1 MNPAEWLRKILLLS
15 LLFHISFSDDTI
27 KLDHFLKD
35 NGDVIVSR
43 GKNFALGFF
52 SPGSSRNRYVGIWY
66 YQIPGKIVVWVA
78 NRNNPIKDNSGIL
91 SIDSGGNLAL
101 FQRNQTLPVWSTDIS
116 MAGTRNSV
124 AQILDSGNLVLLQND
139 ARKAVLWQSF
149 DYPTN
154 TWLSFIKLGLN
165 KRTGLNRVF
174 TSWKSPDDP
183 GFGNYSLKMNTSGF
197 PQMILYRGST
207 PWWRSGP
214 WTGQRWSGIPEMTN
228 HFILDDYFVD
238 SGDEVTFTSVV
249 KNDSIIS
256 RTVTNET
263 GILQGFIWN
272 KEAQR
277 WILFYSTPKEQCDF
291 YGHCGP
297 NEKSKNKKSKSYFSP
312 VKEKQNSAA
321 DYDLSRHGDPQSEP
335 VMNPATT
342 YMASHNAPH
351 FLTCTRNSIAQV
363 LESSNLVLLH
373 NGTRKAVL
381 WQSFD
386 YPTNSWLSLMS
397 LGLKVR
403 TGLNHV
409 STSWKSPDDPVVGD
423 HSFEVSPTG
432 FRQMFCARVRLL
444 CGEAGHGPGMAN
456 GSIIVYQLV
465 FLNSRLG
472 FTNSSYPQ
480 QVPHLRTH
488 LLMSD
493 QQLPPPNKYIIP
505 DQSHTEPVMNPATSL
520 FSILLFFF
528 LSLFSL
534 SANTIT
540 QHYFIKDNDELV
552 SSGKTFALGFF
563 SPGSSRYRY
572 VGIWYYQIPGKIVVW
587 VANRDNPIKD
597 NSGILSIDSRGNL
610 ALFQR
615 NQTLPVWSTNISIT
629 GTRNSIA
636 QILDSGNL
644 VLLQDDARK
653 AVLWQSFDYPTNTWL
668 SFQSLGVNVRT
679 GLNREYTS
687 WKSPDDPGVGN
698 YSFRMNR
705 SGFPQ
710 MFLYQG
716 STPSWRSGTWS
727 GQSWIGIPEMTKNVL
742 FNDTFV
748 NTNDEVSFSSDVRN
762 ASIITRAV
770 MNETG
775 IFQRL
780 IWNNETQRWIEFYS
794 IPKERCDFYGLCGP
808 NAYYLVDARTYT
820 NMGQDLYIRVDKNEL
835 DTYLR
840 LQSCGFG
847 PVYKGVLSNRSE
859 IAHRNL
865 VRMLGYCIE
874 GEEKMLIY
882 EFLPNKSLDSII
894 FDESKRS
901 LLDWKKR
908 LEIICGIARG
918 MLIFG
923 GDQTEGDTKRVVG
936 TYGYMSPEYA
946 MHGHFSMK
954 SDVYSFGVLLLEI
967 ITGKKNSSY
976 FPDSP
981 SLNLVGHV
989 WELWKED
996 KTMELKTSDF

>member
-1 MNPAEWLRKILLLS
+1 
-15 LLFHISFSDDTI
+15 
-27 KLDHFLKD
+27 
-35 NGDVIVSR
+35 
-43 GKNFALGFF
+43 
-52 SPGSSRNRYVGIWY
+52 
-66 YQIPGKIVVWVA
+66 
-78 NRNNPIKDNSGIL
+78 
-91 SIDSGGNLAL
+91 
-101 FQRNQTLPVWSTDIS
+101 
-116 MAGTRNSV
+116 
-124 AQILDSGNLVLLQND
+124 
-139 ARKAVLWQSF
+139 
-149 DYPTN
+149 
-154 TWLSFIKLGLN
+154 
-165 KRTGLNRVF
+165 
-174 TSWKSPDDP
+174 
-183 GFGNYSLKMNTSGF
+183 
-197 PQMILYRGST
+197 
-207 PWWRSGP
+207 
-214 WTGQRWSGIPEMTN
+214 
-228 HFILDDYFVD
+228 
-238 SGDEVTFTSVV
+238 
-249 KNDSIIS
+249 
-256 RTVTNET
+256 
-263 GILQGFIWN
+263 
-272 KEAQR
+272 
-277 WILFYSTPKEQCDF
+277 
-291 YGHCGP
+291 
-297 NEKSKNKKSKSYFSP
+297 
-312 VKEKQNSAA
+312 
-321 DYDLSRHGDPQSEP
+321 
-335 VMNPATT
+335 
-342 YMASHNAPH
+342 
-351 FLTCTRNSIAQV
+351 
-363 LESSNLVLLH
+363 
-373 NGTRKAVL
+373 
-381 WQSFD
+381 
-386 YPTNSWLSLMS
+386 
-397 LGLKVR
+397 
-403 TGLNHV
+403 
-409 STSWKSPDDPVVGD
+409 
-423 HSFEVSPTG
+423 
-432 FRQMFCARVRLL
+432 
-444 CGEAGHGPGMAN
+444 
-456 GSIIVYQLV
+456 
-465 FLNSRLG
+465 
-472 FTNSSYPQ
+472 
-480 QVPHLRTH
+480 
-488 LLMSD
+488 
-493 QQLPPPNKYIIP
+493 
-505 DQSHTEPVMNPATSL
+505 MNPATSL

-808 NAYYLVDARTYT
+808 NAYCKPDITGDFQCTCFPRFEPKSPHAWSIADWSGGCVRKSGISMCGNEEGFIKVPHVKVPDTSAANVDTSIGLKQCKEKCLRNCSCMAYASAYSEIGRGTGCLTWHVDLVDARTYT

-840 LQSCGFG
+840 LQSC
-847 PVYKGVLSNRSE
+847 
-859 IAHRNL
+859 
-865 VRMLGYCIE
+865 
-874 GEEKMLIY
+874 
-882 EFLPNKSLDSII
+882 
-894 FDESKRS
+894 
-901 LLDWKKR
+901 
-908 LEIICGIARG
+908 
-918 MLIFG
+918 
-923 GDQTEGDTKRVVG
+923 
-936 TYGYMSPEYA
+936 
-946 MHGHFSMK
+946 
-954 SDVYSFGVLLLEI
+954 
-967 ITGKKNSSY
+967 
-976 FPDSP
+976 
-981 SLNLVGHV
+981 
-989 WELWKED
+989 
-996 KTMELKTSDF
+996 

>member
-1 MNPAEWLRKILLLS
+1 
-15 LLFHISFSDDTI
+15 
-27 KLDHFLKD
+27 
-35 NGDVIVSR
+35 
-43 GKNFALGFF
+43 
-52 SPGSSRNRYVGIWY
+52 
-66 YQIPGKIVVWVA
+66 
-78 NRNNPIKDNSGIL
+78 
-91 SIDSGGNLAL
+91 
-101 FQRNQTLPVWSTDIS
+101 
-116 MAGTRNSV
+116 
-124 AQILDSGNLVLLQND
+124 
-139 ARKAVLWQSF
+139 
-149 DYPTN
+149 
-154 TWLSFIKLGLN
+154 
-165 KRTGLNRVF
+165 
-174 TSWKSPDDP
+174 
-183 GFGNYSLKMNTSGF
+183 
-197 PQMILYRGST
+197 
-207 PWWRSGP
+207 
-214 WTGQRWSGIPEMTN
+214 
-228 HFILDDYFVD
+228 
-238 SGDEVTFTSVV
+238 
-249 KNDSIIS
+249 
-256 RTVTNET
+256 
-263 GILQGFIWN
+263 
-272 KEAQR
+272 
-277 WILFYSTPKEQCDF
+277 
-291 YGHCGP
+291 
-297 NEKSKNKKSKSYFSP
+297 
-312 VKEKQNSAA
+312 
-321 DYDLSRHGDPQSEP
+321 
-335 VMNPATT
+335 
-342 YMASHNAPH
+342 
-351 FLTCTRNSIAQV
+351 
-363 LESSNLVLLH
+363 
-373 NGTRKAVL
+373 
-381 WQSFD
+381 
-386 YPTNSWLSLMS
+386 
-397 LGLKVR
+397 
-403 TGLNHV
+403 
-409 STSWKSPDDPVVGD
+409 
-423 HSFEVSPTG
+423 
-432 FRQMFCARVRLL
+432 
-444 CGEAGHGPGMAN
+444 
-456 GSIIVYQLV
+456 
-465 FLNSRLG
+465 
-472 FTNSSYPQ
+472 
-480 QVPHLRTH
+480 
-488 LLMSD
+488 
-493 QQLPPPNKYIIP
+493 
-505 DQSHTEPVMNPATSL
+505 MNPATSL

-808 NAYYLVDARTYT
+808 NAY
-820 NMGQDLYIRVDKNEL
+820 
-835 DTYLR
+835 
-840 LQSCGFG
+840 CGFG

-901 LLDWKKR
+901 LLDWKKHF
-908 LEIICGIARG
+908 GMAR
-918 MLIFG
+918 IFG

-996 KTMELKTSDF
+996 KTMEVVDSALGNSYSNDEILKYFQIGLFSLDLTDVVAK

>member
-43 GKNFALGFF
+43 GKNFALGYF

-297 NEKSKNKKSKSYFSP
+297 NGYCNPDLADEKP
-312 VKEKQNSAA
+312 
-321 DYDLSRHGDPQSEP
+321 
-335 VMNPATT
+335 
-342 YMASHNAPH
+342 NA
-351 FLTCTRNSIAQV
+351 FVVWSTSISITGTRNSIAQV

-444 CGEAGHGPGMAN
+444 CGEAGHGPGIA
-456 GSIIVYQLV
+456 
-465 FLNSRLG
+465 
-472 FTNSSYPQ
+472 
-480 QVPHLRTH
+480 
-488 LLMSD
+488 
-493 QQLPPPNKYIIP
+493 
-505 DQSHTEPVMNPATSL
+505 
-520 FSILLFFF
+520 
-528 LSLFSL
+528 
-534 SANTIT
+534 
-540 QHYFIKDNDELV
+540 
-552 SSGKTFALGFF
+552 
-563 SPGSSRYRY
+563 
-572 VGIWYYQIPGKIVVW
+572 VV
-587 VANRDNPIKD
+587 
-597 NSGILSIDSRGNL
+597 
-610 ALFQR
+610 
-615 NQTLPVWSTNISIT
+615 
-629 GTRNSIA
+629 
-636 QILDSGNL
+636 
-644 VLLQDDARK
+644 
-653 AVLWQSFDYPTNTWL
+653 
-668 SFQSLGVNVRT
+668 
-679 GLNREYTS
+679 
-687 WKSPDDPGVGN
+687 
-698 YSFRMNR
+698 
-705 SGFPQ
+705 
-710 MFLYQG
+710 
-716 STPSWRSGTWS
+716 
-727 GQSWIGIPEMTKNVL
+727 
-742 FNDTFV
+742 
-748 NTNDEVSFSSDVRN
+748 
-762 ASIITRAV
+762 
-770 MNETG
+770 
-775 IFQRL
+775 
-780 IWNNETQRWIEFYS
+780 
-794 IPKERCDFYGLCGP
+794 
-808 NAYYLVDARTYT
+808 
-820 NMGQDLYIRVDKNEL
+820 
-835 DTYLR
+835 
-840 LQSCGFG
+840 
-847 PVYKGVLSNRSE
+847 
-859 IAHRNL
+859 
-865 VRMLGYCIE
+865 
-874 GEEKMLIY
+874 
-882 EFLPNKSLDSII
+882 
-894 FDESKRS
+894 
-901 LLDWKKR
+901 
-908 LEIICGIARG
+908 
-918 MLIFG
+918 
-923 GDQTEGDTKRVVG
+923 
-936 TYGYMSPEYA
+936 
-946 MHGHFSMK
+946 
-954 SDVYSFGVLLLEI
+954 
-967 ITGKKNSSY
+967 
-976 FPDSP
+976 
-981 SLNLVGHV
+981 
-989 WELWKED
+989 
-996 KTMELKTSDF
+996 

>member
-1 MNPAEWLRKILLLS
+1 MNPAEWLRRILLLS
-15 LLFHISFSDDTI
+15 LLFHISFSADTI
-27 KLDHFLKD
+27 TLDHFLKD
-35 NGDVIVSR
+35 NGDVIVSS

-66 YQIPGKIVVWVA
+66 YQIPGKILVWVA

-183 GFGNYSLKMNTSGF
+183 GFGNYTLKMNTSGF
-197 PQMILYRGST
+197 PQMILYKGST

-238 SGDEVTFTSVV
+238 SADEVTFTSVV

-263 GILQGFIWN
+263 GILQGFVWN

-297 NEKSKNKKSKSYFSP
+297 NDFGMARIFGGDQIEGSTNRVVGTYGYMSPEIFQPLKFQEPFVGIWYYQIPEKIIVLVANIDNP
-312 VKEKQNSAA
+312 IIDNSRILRTDSLGNLAC
-321 DYDLSRHGDPQSEP
+321 SRE
-335 VMNPATT
+335 TK
-342 YMASHNAPH
+342 H
-351 FLTCTRNSIAQV
+351 FLYVVWSTSISITGTRNSIAQI
-363 LESSNLVLLH
+363 LESANLVLLH

-386 YPTNSWLSLMS
+386 YPTNTWLSLMS

-403 TGLNHV
+403 TSLNHA
-409 STSWKSPDDPVVGD
+409 STSWKSPVDPGVGD

-432 FRQMFCARVRLL
+432 FPQMFL
-444 CGEAGHGPGMAN
+444 CK
-456 GSIIVYQLV
+456 GSSPLWR
-465 FLNSRLG
+465 SR
-472 FTNSSYPQ
+472 TWTRYSWS
-480 QVPHLRTH
+480 
-488 LLMSD
+488 
-493 QQLPPPNKYIIP
+493 
-505 DQSHTEPVMNPATSL
+505 VMNPATSL
-520 FSILLFFF
+520 LSILLFFF

-534 SANTIT
+534 SANTVT
-540 QHYFIKDNDELV
+540 QHYFIKDNGEVLV

-563 SPGSSRYRY
+563 SPGSSSSRYRY

-679 GLNREYTS
+679 GQNREYTS

-716 STPSWRSGTWS
+716 STPLWRSGTWS
-727 GQSWIGIPEMTKNVL
+727 GKRWIGIPEMTKNLL

-748 NTNDEVSFSSDVRN
+748 NTDDEVSFSSDVRN

-780 IWNNETQRWIEFYS
+780 IWNNEAQRWIEFYS

-808 NAYYLVDARTYT
+808 NAYY
-820 NMGQDLYIRVDKNEL
+820 KNEL
-835 DTYLR
+835 ARTIATATDNFSSDNKLG
-840 LQSCGFG
+840 QGGFG
-847 PVYKGVLSNRSE
+847 PVYKGVLSNGSE
-859 IAHRNL
+859 IATL
-865 VRMLGYCIE
+865 S
-874 GEEKMLIY
+874 
-882 EFLPNKSLDSII
+882 FLMNHKDHY
-894 FDESKRS
+894 F
-901 LLDWKKR
+901 
-908 LEIICGIARG
+908 GMAR
-918 MLIFG
+918 IFG
-923 GDQTEGDTKRVVG
+923 GDKTEGDTKRVVG

-946 MHGHFSMK
+946 MHGHFSIK

-996 KTMELKTSDF
+996 KAIEYVIRLMSNVSEE